1 VTKFIVLGPP
11 GAGKG
16 TQAALLA
23 AEMNLA
29 HISTGEILRA
39 AVQEQ
44 TPLGQEAKA
53 FMDRGELVPDT
64 LVLGLVK
71 ERLGSL
77 NGSTAGWILDGFP
90 RNINQAEALDDL
102 LRDIQQQS
110 DCAVNLDV
118 PDEILIPRLLGRG
131 RQDDTEAI
139 VRTRL
144 QVYRDQTAPLI
155 DFYQNRQHLVSVNG
169 NADVEDVT
177 QRLKSAILTTVQAG
191 A

>member
-1 VTKFIVLGPP
+1 MTKFIFLGPP

>member
-1 VTKFIVLGPP
+1 
-11 GAGKG
+11 
-16 TQAALLA
+16 
-23 AEMNLA
+23 MNLA

-39 AVQEQ
+39 AVRDQ
-44 TPLGQEAKA
+44 TPLGQEAQA

-64 LVLGLVK
+64 LVLGLVQ
-71 ERLGSL
+71 ERLASL
-77 NGSTAGWILDGFP
+77 NGDTEGWILDGFP
-90 RNINQAEALDDL
+90 RNIAQAQALDDL
-102 LRDIQQQS
+102 LRDIHQQS

-169 NADVEDVT
+169 NAEVQDVT
-177 QRLKSAILTTVQAG
+177 QRLKSAILTTVKAG

>member
-1 VTKFIVLGPP
+1 VTKFIFLGPP

-23 AEMNLA
+23 AEMTLA

-39 AVQEQ
+39 AVRDQ
-44 TPLGQEAKA
+44 TPLGLEAQA

-71 ERLGSL
+71 ERLATL
-77 NGSTAGWILDGFP
+77 NGDTEGWILDGFP
-90 RNINQAEALDDL
+90 RNIAQAEALDHL
-102 LRDIQQQS
+102 LRDIHQQS

-118 PDEILIPRLLGRG
+118 PDDILIPRLLSRG

-169 NADVEDVT
+169 NAEVQDVT
-177 QRLKSAILTTVQAG
+177 QRLKSAILTTVKAG

>member
-1 VTKFIVLGPP
+1 VTKFIFLGPP

-39 AVQEQ
+39 AVWDQ
-44 TPLGQEAKA
+44 TPLGLEAQA

-71 ERLGSL
+71 ERLATL
-77 NGSTAGWILDGFP
+77 NGDTEGWILDGFP
-90 RNINQAEALDDL
+90 RNIAQAEALDHL
-102 LRDIQQQS
+102 LRDIHQQS

-118 PDEILIPRLLGRG
+118 PDDILIPRLLSRG

-169 NADVEDVT
+169 NAEVQDVT
-177 QRLKSAILTTVQAG
+177 QRLKSAILTTVKAG

>member
-1 VTKFIVLGPP
+1 MTKFIFLGPP

-23 AEMNLA
+23 EEMNLA

-44 TPLGQEAKA
+44 TSLGQEAKA

>member
-1 VTKFIVLGPP
+1 MTKFIFLGPP

-23 AEMNLA
+23 EEMNLA

-44 TPLGQEAKA
+44 TFLGQEAKA

>member
-1 VTKFIVLGPP
+1 MTKFIFLGPP

-39 AVQEQ
+39 AVRDQ
-44 TPLGQEAKA
+44 TPLGQEAQA

-64 LVLGLVK
+64 LVLGLVQ
-71 ERLGSL
+71 ERLASL
-77 NGSTAGWILDGFP
+77 NGDTEGWILDGFP
-90 RNINQAEALDDL
+90 RNIAQAQALDDL
-102 LRDIQQQS
+102 LRDIHQQS

-169 NADVEDVT
+169 NAEVQDVT
-177 QRLKSAILTTVQAG
+177 QRLKSAILTTVKAG

>member
-1 VTKFIVLGPP
+1 MTKFIFLGPP

-39 AVQEQ
+39 AVRDQ
-44 TPLGQEAKA
+44 TPLGLEAQA

-71 ERLGSL
+71 ERLATL
-77 NGSTAGWILDGFP
+77 NGDTEGWILDGFP
-90 RNINQAEALDDL
+90 RNIAQAEALDHL
-102 LRDIQQQS
+102 LRDIHQQS

-118 PDEILIPRLLGRG
+118 PDDILIPRLLSRG

-169 NADVEDVT
+169 NAEVQDVT
-177 QRLKSAILTTVQAG
+177 QRLKSAILTTVKAG

>member
-1 VTKFIVLGPP
+1 MTKFIFLGPP

-23 AEMNLA
+23 EEMNLA

-39 AVQEQ
+39 AVRDQ
-44 TPLGQEAKA
+44 TPLGLEAKG

-71 ERLGSL
+71 ERLGTL
-77 NGSTAGWILDGFP
+77 NGSTQGWILDGFP
-90 RNINQAEALDDL
+90 RNIAQAEALDHL

-169 NADVEDVT
+169 NAEVQDVT
-177 QRLKSAILTTVQAG
+177 QRLKSAILTTVKAG

>member
-1 VTKFIVLGPP
+1 VTKFIFLGPP

-39 AVQEQ
+39 AVRDQ
-44 TPLGQEAKA
+44 TPLGLEAQA

-71 ERLGSL
+71 ERLATL
-77 NGSTAGWILDGFP
+77 NGDTEGWILDGFP
-90 RNINQAEALDDL
+90 RNIAQAEALDHL
-102 LRDIQQQS
+102 LRDIHQQS

-118 PDEILIPRLLGRG
+118 PDDILIPRLLSRG

-169 NADVEDVT
+169 NAEVQDVT
-177 QRLKSAILTTVQAG
+177 QRLKSAILTTVKAG

>member
-1 VTKFIVLGPP
+1 MTKFIFLGPP

-23 AEMNLA
+23 EEMNLA

-44 TPLGQEAKA
+44 TSLGQEAKA

-118 PDEILIPRLLGRG
+118 PDEILIPRLLCRG

>member
-1 VTKFIVLGPP
+1 MTKFIFLGPP

-23 AEMNLA
+23 AEMTLA

-39 AVQEQ
+39 AVRDQ
-44 TPLGQEAKA
+44 TPLGLEAQA

-71 ERLGSL
+71 ERLATL
-77 NGSTAGWILDGFP
+77 NGDTEGWILDGFP
-90 RNINQAEALDDL
+90 RNIAQAEALDHL
-102 LRDIQQQS
+102 LRDIHQQS

-118 PDEILIPRLLGRG
+118 PDDILIPRLLSRG

-169 NADVEDVT
+169 NAEVQDVT
-177 QRLKSAILTTVQAG
+177 QRLKSAILTTVKAG

>member
-1 VTKFIVLGPP
+1 MTKFIFLGPP

-23 AEMNLA
+23 EAMNLA

-39 AVQEQ
+39 AVRDQ
-44 TPLGQEAKA
+44 TPLGIEAQG

-71 ERLGSL
+71 ERLATL
-77 NGSTAGWILDGFP
+77 NSSNQGWILDGFP
-90 RNINQAEALDDL
+90 RNIAQAEALDHL
-102 LRDIQQQS
+102 LQEIRQQS

-118 PDEILIPRLLGRG
+118 PDDILIPRLLSRG
-131 RQDDTEAI
+131 RQDDTEAV

-169 NADVEDVT
+169 NADIQDVT
-177 QRLKSAILTTVQAG
+177 QRLKSAILTSVKAG

>member
-1 VTKFIVLGPP
+1 MTKFIFLGPP

-39 AVQEQ
+39 AVWDQ
-44 TPLGQEAKA
+44 TPLGLEAQA

-71 ERLGSL
+71 ERLATL
-77 NGSTAGWILDGFP
+77 NGDTEGWILDGFP
-90 RNINQAEALDDL
+90 RNIAQAEALDHL
-102 LRDIQQQS
+102 LRDIHQQS

-118 PDEILIPRLLGRG
+118 PDDILIPRLLSRG

-169 NADVEDVT
+169 NAEVQDVT
-177 QRLKSAILTTVQAG
+177 QRLKSAILTTVKAG

>member
-1 VTKFIVLGPP
+1 MTKFIFLGPP

-23 AEMNLA
+23 EEMNLA

>member
-1 VTKFIVLGPP
+1 MTKFIFLGPP

-71 ERLGSL
+71 ERLASL

>member
-1 VTKFIVLGPP
+1 MTKFIFLGPP

-23 AEMNLA
+23 QEMNLA
-29 HISTGEILRA
+29 HISTGEILRS

-44 TPLGQEAKA
+44 TPLGIEAQS
-53 FMDRGELVPDT
+53 FMSRGELVPDR

-71 ERLGSL
+71 ECLEHL
-77 NGSTAGWILDGFP
+77 NGSYQGWILDGFP
-90 RNINQAEALDDL
+90 RNIAQADALDHL
-102 LRDIQQQS
+102 LGDMQEQS
-110 DCAVNLDV
+110 NCAVNLDV

-131 RQDDTEAI
+131 RQDDTEEV
-139 VRTRL
+139 VRNRL

-169 NADVEDVT
+169 DAEVQEVT
-177 QRLKSAILTTVQAG
+177 QRLKSAVLTTVQASL
-191 A
+191 

>member
-1 VTKFIVLGPP
+1 VTKFIFLGPP

-39 AVQEQ
+39 AVRDQ
-44 TPLGQEAKA
+44 TPLGQEAQA

-64 LVLGLVK
+64 LVLGLVQ
-71 ERLGSL
+71 ERLASL
-77 NGSTAGWILDGFP
+77 NGDTEGWILDGFP
-90 RNINQAEALDDL
+90 RNIAQAQALDDL
-102 LRDIQQQS
+102 LRDIHQQS

-169 NADVEDVT
+169 NAEVQDVT
-177 QRLKSAILTTVQAG
+177 QRLKSAILTTVKAG

>member
-1 VTKFIVLGPP
+1 MTKFIFLGPP

-71 ERLGSL
+71 ERLASL

-102 LRDIQQQS
+102 LQDIQQQS

>member
-1 VTKFIVLGPP
+1 VTKFIFLGPP